1 MKQFGKIFKF
11 EFMGYLRN
19 KIFVGITAFFM
30 IAIAVAMFIP
40 NIIALFSSDDV
51 PGAGEGSTGAE
62 LPIMLIAS
70 EQEGLADVV
79 APFFAASFADY
90 KTEISSESRDSIKAK
105 VESGEVECAILLE
118 SFSSYTYY
126 VGNLSMYDMNTEIA
140 SATLKNVYQL
150 NLLYQLGLSP
160 EEALTVLSA
169 GVESK
174 TEALGKNQMD
184 NFFYTYIMIFALY
197 MVILLYGQMVA
208 TNVATEKSSRA
219 MELLVT
225 TAKPTSMM
233 FGKVLASCLAG
244 FSQLVLI
251 FGSAIL
257 FYNLNS
263 AQMQNPIIS
272 SIFDIPIELFLF
284 MIVFFVLGFLIYAFL
299 FGAIGST
306 ASKLEDINT
315 SVMPI
320 TFLFIIGFMVVV
332 FSMTGGS
339 IDNLAMKI
347 CSYVPFTSPMA
358 MFTRIAMS
366 TVAWYEIL
374 ISILILVG
382 SVVGI
387 GVLSARIYRVGVL
400 LYGTPPKLTKIL
412 KTVFADQK
420 RTK

>member
-11 EFMGYLRN
+11 EFFGYLKN
-19 KIFVGITAFFM
+19 KIFVGITVFFV
-30 IAIAVAMFIP
+30 IAISLAMFIP
-40 NIIALFSSDDV
+40 NIIAFFSSDETDV
-51 PGAGEGSTGAE
+51 SDEP
-62 LPIMLIAS
+62 LPIMLIAAD
-70 EQEGLADVV
+70 QEGLADAV
-79 APFFAASFADY
+79 APAFASVF
-90 KTEISSESRDSIKAK
+90 TEYETKATGESLDSIKNM
-105 VESGEVECAILLE
+105 VESGEVDCAIVLDGLT
-118 SFSSYTYY
+118 SYTYY
-126 VGNLSMYDMNTEIA
+126 VGNLSMYDVNTEIA
-140 SATLKNVYQL
+140 NAALKSACQMDVLQ
-150 NLLYQLGLSP
+150 QFGLTA
-160 EEALTVLSA
+160 EEAEAVLSLS
-169 GVESK
+169 VESR
-174 TEALGKNQMD
+174 TETLGKNQME

-257 FYNLNS
+257 FYNVNKANL
-263 AQMQNPIIS
+263 QNPIIS
-272 SIFDIPIELFLF
+272 SIFNIPLELFGF
-284 MIVFFVLGFLIYAFL
+284 MIVFFILGFLIYAFL

-320 TFLFIIGFMVVV
+320 TFLFIAGFMVVMT
-332 FSMTGGS
+332 SMSSGNL
-339 IDNLAMKI
+339 DNTAMKI

-366 TVAWYEIL
+366 TVAWYEIA
-374 ISILILVG
+374 ISVAILIG
-382 SVVGI
+382 SVIGI

-400 LYGTPPKLTKIL
+400 LYGTPPKITKIL
-412 KTVFADQK
+412 KTVFQGQK
-420 RTK
+420 SIIK